1 MKLVKLSAVVLF
13 LSVLTLPTVFDR
25 VAHSQSSR
33 NASTSATSTGTD
45 TTSGDSLSIAPETP
59 LPGQQSAA
67 LAATTDEANKV
78 SGSDDSAAKDPVD
91 PEGVA
96 AGTTDTFSYDPDA
109 DPAAASSTAP
119 AAANSTAASSVDADA
134 VIFACPPIP
143 APTNAPADFDN
154 KTNGLIPQ
162 GTPVTTTTPTPG
174 TFEADKFIFSAVDEI
189 SDGLGPVY
197 NAQSCRECHQNP
209 VTGSISQ
216 INELRAGH
224 NLFCDS
230 TNACGPNP
238 CPPPQVCTTKFVDA
252 PGGSLINDR
261 SIPTKNTLTP
271 PFFGAKLQERVP
283 PLYTAGI
290 VGGGGAILGA
300 EKVRPFRTSW
310 NTPGGGFVGAIAG
323 QTP

>member
-1 MKLVKLSAVVLF
+1 MKLIKLSAVVLF

-25 VAHSQSSR
+25 VRHSQSSR
-33 NASTSATSTGTD
+33 TASTSATSTATD
-45 TTSGDSLSIAPETP
+45 TTTTDSPSTAPETT
-59 LPGQQSAA
+59 LTEQQSAA

-78 SGSDDSAAKDPVD
+78 SSSDDNAAKDPVD

-96 AGTTDTFSYDPDA
+96 AGTTDTSSYDPDA
-109 DPAAASSTAP
+109 DPAAATSTAP
-119 AAANSTAASSVDADA
+119 AAASSTTAGSVDADA
-134 VIFACPPIP
+134 VIFACPPAP

-189 SDGLGPVY
+189 EDGLGPVY

-209 VTGSISQ
+209 VTGAISQ

-224 NLFCDS
+224 NLYCNS
-230 TNACGPNP
+230 SNVCGPDP

-252 PGGSLINDR
+252 R
-261 SIPTKNTLTP
+261 SEEHTSELQSPMYLVCRLLLEKKKNS
-271 PFFGAKLQERVP
+271 RM
-283 PLYTAGI
+283 
-290 VGGGGAILGA
+290 
-300 EKVRPFRTSW
+300 
-310 NTPGGGFVGAIAG
+310 
-323 QTP
+323 